1 MRAPTLIH
9 GLLMAGLL
17 LAQLGAGDR
26 VARAAT
32 PGPELTGDRVAAPL
46 PSNDAL
52 PGIEP
57 GWLGLSGRLR
67 AIFVL
72 PPEGYDQSGAVAAE
86 PALPEVSH
94 RVYVVTPLATTQD
107 SLCAI
112 PLIPF
117 AAKKGASILQGY
129 KIGTWPQERRRARS
143 SYSSPDGFIEV
154 TPENELTHV
163 SQNFRLIDFLTHDQ
177 EDVWPKYL
185 VLRPQL
191 VDKLELISQELERRG
206 RPCTIK
212 ILSGFRSPQYNAQ
225 GVGRAKGGR
234 ARDSRHMYGD
244 AADIYVDSNGDERM
258 DDLNDDGRV
267 NYRDSAY
274 LLAVAE
280 YVQDQYPEVIG
291 GGASYR
297 ATGTHGPF
305 VHVDVRGYKARW

>member
-1 MRAPTLIH
+1 MRAPDLIR
-9 GLLMAGLL
+9 GLL
-17 LAQLGAGDR
+17 LAGLATAQLSAAPC
-26 VARAAT
+26 VALAAA
-32 PGPELTGDRVAAPL
+32 PGPDLMSDGIAPSL
-46 PSNDAL
+46 PSNQTI

-57 GWLGLSGRLR
+57 GWLGLSGKLR

-94 RVYVVTPLATTQD
+94 RVYVVTPLAATQD

-117 AAKKGASILQGY
+117 AAKQGTVLQGY
-129 KIGTWPQERRRARS
+129 RIGVWPQERRRVRS
-143 SYSSPDGFIEV
+143 SYVSPEGFIEV
-154 TPENELTHV
+154 TPENQLTRV
-163 SQNFRLIDFLTHDQ
+163 SENFRLIDFLTHDQ
-177 EDVWPKYL
+177 DNVWPKYL

-191 VDKLELISQELERRG
+191 VDKLELISNELARRG
-206 RPCTIK
+206 KPSTIK

-225 GVGRAKGGR
+225 GVGRKGGR

-244 AADIYVDSNGDERM
+244 AADVYVDGNGDDRM

-274 LLAVAE
+274 LLAIAE

-297 ATGTHGPF
+297 ATGMHGPF